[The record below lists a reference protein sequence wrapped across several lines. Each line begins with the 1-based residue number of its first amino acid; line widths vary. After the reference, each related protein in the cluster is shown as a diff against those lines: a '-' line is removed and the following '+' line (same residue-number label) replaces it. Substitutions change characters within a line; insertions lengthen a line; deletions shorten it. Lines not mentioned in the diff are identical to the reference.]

1 MLKATFKFSTSHQ
14 LSCRPIIQCCVSA
27 LKCYVIHFYHFIMA
41 VFLSPLSLSWKKP
54 SWMILLPQ
62 PRSPRPQ
69 IMPLMR
75 NWPLLNLLYL
85 DSKCLNIGMK
95 MSNSIFMVCIYIY
108 IYMIFNAINAGA
120 GLGLATPFTCL
131 CLSFLEKDC
140 IYLDADCLYDHIKWE
155 TFQTCALT
163 SPLRQTSMEKILCS

>member
-108 IYMIFNAINAGA
+108 IYIYIYYIYVYIYIIYMIFNAINAGA
-120 GLGLATPFTCL
+120 GLGLATPFTTAASV
-131 CLSFLEKDC
+131 SFFLKR
-140 IYLDADCLYDHIKWE
+140 IAFI
-155 TFQTCALT
+155 
-163 SPLRQTSMEKILCS
+163 